1 MRRLHIIS
9 GSVILTAWVAS
20 LANGIFTG
28 DYTGMN
34 LTTPVMLIFAGYLF
48 GDTLLRRREA
58 NGN

>member
-1 MRRLHIIS
+1 
-9 GSVILTAWVAS
+9 VILSAWVAS

-48 GDTLLRRREA
+48 GDTLLRRRGL
-58 NGN
+58 NGD

>member
-1 MRRLHIIS
+1 M
-9 GSVILTAWVAS
+9 ILTAWVAS